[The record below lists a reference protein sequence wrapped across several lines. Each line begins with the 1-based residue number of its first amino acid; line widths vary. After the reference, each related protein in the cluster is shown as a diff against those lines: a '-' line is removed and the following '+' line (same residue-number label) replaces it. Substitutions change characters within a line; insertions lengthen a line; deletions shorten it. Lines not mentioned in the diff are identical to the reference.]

1 MAGHQAGVNAC
12 PVVLVVESSVGPGSE
27 PRSAEEPLAQEDQE
41 TRVVIGHYLSLA
53 ERLLAAEPEPSA
65 VEEDNQAA

>member
-1 MAGHQAGVNAC
+1 MRAHTYLWSRVPSA
-12 PVVLVVESSVGPGSE
+12 PGSE
-27 PRSAEEPLAQEDQE
+27 LRSAEEPLAQEDQE

-53 ERLLAAEPEPSA
+53 ERLLPAEPEPSA